1 MKNTKNQQSEHH
13 NHKEKDVV
21 TLEEEMTLDQETE
34 GHEMALGPET
44 TGHEIIL
51 DQEMTDQEIVLGAE
65 TIDPEI
71 VSDQEMT
78 DQENHEVDLEEAVDL
93 DATVTDEIL
102 AEKTKETTLD
112 QETTNQG
119 IVLEIKTEKA

>member
-13 NHKEKDVV
+13 NRKERDVV
-21 TLEEEMTLDQETE
+21 TLEEETTLDQETE

-51 DQEMTDQEIVLGAE
+51 DQEMIDQGIVLGAE
-65 TIDPEI
+65 MIDPEI

-78 DQENHEVDLEEAVDL
+78 DRESHEVDLDEAVDL
-93 DATVTDEIL
+93 GVIMTDEIL

-112 QETTNQG
+112 QETINQG

>member
-13 NHKEKDVV
+13 NRKERDVV
-21 TLEEEMTLDQETE
+21 TLEEETTLDQETE
-34 GHEMALGPET
+34 GQGMALGPET
-44 TGHEIIL
+44 TDREIVLDQETINQGIVLGAEMIDPETVL
-51 DQEMTDQEIVLGAE
+51 DQEMTDR
-65 TIDPEI
+65 
-71 VSDQEMT
+71 
-78 DQENHEVDLEEAVDL
+78 ENHEVDLEEAVDL
-93 DATVTDEIL
+93 GVIMTDEIL